1 MLGQATHLLHH
12 GHGLAAVADQVAQ
25 QCELFGALGAGVLQ
39 AGVQGLAVGV
49 DVGQQGDFHGVV
61 SNPIIAR
68 MAECQLAG
76 GSACVALKK
85 NSCQR
90 LWIKRWQLFILKC
103 SLRLHR

>member
-1 MLGQATHLLHH
+1 MKLLEP
-12 GHGLAAVADQVAQ
+12 GAV
-25 QCELFGALGAGVLQ
+25 GAGVCQ

-76 GSACVALKK
+76 CASAWAESKK
-85 NSCQR
+85 SCQR
-90 LWIKRWQLFILKC
+90 LLVKRWQLFILKC